1 MLQVRR
7 IKWNWIIVFLLYV
20 SVTNAQIVEIKGKV
34 IVADDEIEG
43 IHVIN
48 KTASKFTITN
58 YNGEFT
64 IPAKLGD
71 TIVFSA
77 LKYKPKEMVVHS
89 EIIKSKTLNVYLTEL
104 VNQLD
109 QVIVGK
115 VLSGDLLSD
124 IENSE
129 AKRDINFYDLGIPG
143 YTGKPLTQSE
153 RRLNEATTG
162 GGFLPLNPILNAISG
177 RTKMLKN
184 QIKLERLDE
193 CLDRIKSELS
203 VIFFENNQLGDS
215 LRTDF
220 FYYCS
225 EDIVFS
231 NICSMSND
239 LKTLEFL
246 KEKLRDYKHNQS
258 LQKE

>member
-1 MLQVRR
+1 MERT
-7 IKWNWIIVFLLYV
+7 NWYAVLLVVVFY
-20 SVTNAQIVEIKGKV
+20 SFSQAQSVEINGKV

-48 KTASKFTITN
+48 KTANRFTITDS
-58 YNGEFT
+58 NGAFT
-64 IPAKLGD
+64 IPVKLND
-71 TIVFSA
+71 TIIFSA
-77 LKYKPKEMVVHS
+77 IKYKPIEVVITIS
-89 EIIKSKTLNVYLTEL
+89 VMNSRMLNVYLTEL
-104 VNQLD
+104 VNLLD
-109 QVIVGK
+109 EVIVGK

-124 IENSE
+124 IQNSE

-143 YTGKPLTQSE
+143 YFGKPLTQSE
-153 RRLNEATTG
+153 RRLNEAITG

-193 CLDRIKSELS
+193 CLDRIKADLS
-203 VIFFENNQLGDS
+203 SLFFESNELEVP
-215 LRTDF
+215 LRTEF

-225 EDIVFS
+225 EDDTFS
-231 NICSMSND
+231 SICKIKND

-246 KEKLRDYKHNQS
+246 EGKLVQYKKNLHT
-258 LQKE
+258 LKK